1 MDKDH
6 AEYKKTTTERGKV
19 EKPNALTMSGPLESD
34 SPSSQPKPSIV
45 TETKTERKK
54 TDYKALNQKAGL
66 LKSLLAIG
74 AIKPAI
80 AIMSKY
86 DWIAQAHTEVADLV
100 LRFATVSVSSLY
112 DTVGAQ
118 KESSASFTQP
128 KARYSAAGPVYP
140 VAKPMLSLWAPTPPS
155 TLTTEFVFFFPNW
168 ADRVPICTTLDDLQD
183 VLEPLVGFIGVLIS
197 RDPAFMTKFL
207 RLGRNHIAEKI
218 TINTGSKSDPENPT
232 RQFWFRILRQYMLP
246 AISLVEGNAVCANEV
261 WSVLRLFEI
270 TSRWQLYGEWQAK
283 LASGQSHPELQV
295 RYLEAVKE
303 SKSILSRLAHDTLNG
318 LTGAIAK
325 LAHST
330 PTIFFS
336 AAINQLMSY
345 SNLATIFLQALR
357 YCTLMDFDVLLF
369 LIISA
374 FGNTDRPRLKD
385 DGVNTSDWVLRK
397 FPLDFLPPSL
407 MVIFRSILAHRSTI
421 QEIQLRPDAL
431 PQIHCKSDVPRQH
444 QRDLCLPGTYVD
456 TRRH

>member
-1 MDKDH
+1 MNKDL
-6 AEYKKTTTERGKV
+6 AEYKKTTSDKATV
-19 EKPNALTMSGPLESD
+19 EKRNALTMSGPLESD
-34 SPSSQPKPSIV
+34 SPTPQPKPTIA
-45 TETKTERKK
+45 TEVKTERKK
-54 TDYKALNQKAGL
+54 PDVKALNQKAGL

-86 DWIAQAHTEVADLV
+86 DWIAEAHTEVADLV
-100 LRFATVSVSSLY
+100 LRLATVSLSSLY

-118 KESSASFTQP
+118 KESSASFTRP

-140 VAKPMLSLWAPTPPS
+140 VAKPMLTLWAPTPPS

-183 VLEPLVGFIGVLIS
+183 VLEPLVGFVGVLIS

-246 AISLVEGNAVCANEV
+246 AISLVEGNAVCTNEV
-261 WSVLRLFEI
+261 WSVLRLFET
-270 TSRWQLYGEWQAK
+270 TSRWMLYGEWQAK
-283 LASGQSHPELQV
+283 LASNKSHPALQV
-295 RYLEAVKE
+295 RFKHALKE
-303 SKSILSRLAHDTLNG
+303 SRNILSRLAHDTLNG
-318 LTGAIAK
+318 LTGSIAK

-345 SNLATIFLQALR
+345 SNMATIFLQALR
-357 YCTLMDFDVLLF
+357 YCTIMDFDVLLF
-369 LIISA
+369 LIIST
-374 FGNTDRPRLKD
+374 FGNTDKPRLKD
-385 DGVNTSDWVLRK
+385 DGVNTSDWVLRR
-397 FPLDFLPPSL
+397 FLLYLLSQSL
-407 MVIFRSILAHRSTI
+407 IVTSRPVLAYWSNV
-421 QEIQLRPDAL
+421 QEIQRRSYALSQVHRKPDA
-431 PQIHCKSDVPRQH
+431 S
-444 QRDLCLPGTYVD
+444 G
-456 TRRH
+456 